1 MDLFQ
6 QAGRKAGFIRFG
18 LAAGLVGA
26 AAYVA
31 PAVWATDRSL
41 FGFVSFDQVTFVLSL
56 VLAYAALRVS
66 DGALRA
72 KLALGV
78 IGAFALATALL
89 LSFSVESLVLL
100 VLALGFGYL
109 ELPRREPEAR
119 AY

>member
-1 MDLFQ
+1 MDMLQ
-6 QAGRKAGFIRFG
+6 QAGRKAGSIRFVI
-18 LAAGLVGA
+18 AAALVGA

-41 FGFVSFDQVTFVLSL
+41 FGFISFDQVTFVLSL

-72 KLALGV
+72 KVALGV

-100 VLALGFGYL
+100 TLAVAFGYL
-109 ELPRREPEAR
+109 ELPCREAMAR